1 MFLLKNRVLLV
12 YTFSVYPIGLN
23 TSTHLNISTSPS
35 LHIYTNKIL
44 THHTDLIWM
53 YWYEHIN
60 QTQTS
65 LRLYRCEY
73 YEVSGY
79 YRIIL
84 IELYYKSSTIREKEY
99 NNTNKVILESY
110 TIREKLKFW
119 KFIHIIR
126 VILIE
131 FH

>member
-35 LHIYTNKIL
+35 LHIYTIMIL
-44 THHTDLIWM
+44 TYHTDLIWM
-53 YWYEHIN
+53 YWYEYIN

-79 YRIIL
+79 YRSYTNKVIL
-84 IELYYKSSTIREKEY
+84 IEVPLESFTIREKEY
-99 NNTNKVILESY
+99 NNTNKVS
-110 TIREKLKFW
+110 
-119 KFIHIIR
+119 
-126 VILIE
+126 LIE
-131 FH
+131 VTLIELY

>member
-23 TSTHLNISTSPS
+23 TSTHLNISTSPY

-44 THHTDLIWM
+44 TYHTDLIWM
-53 YWYEHIN
+53 YWYDYIN

-65 LRLYRCEY
+65 LRLYQCEY

-84 IELYYKSSTIREKEY
+84 IKLY
-99 NNTNKVILESY
+99 
-110 TIREKLKFW
+110 
-119 KFIHIIR
+119 
-126 VILIE
+126 
-131 FH
+131 